1 MSNLFFSFDPM
12 VVITVRTTVLRSGL
26 ALLSE
31 PLGINII
38 MDLAR
43 DLLTNPTV
51 TRVATRGVQTVV
63 SSSSDLLTNPRV
75 TRVVTRTAQTA
86 VNSSSNLST
95 GSGFLDVYLAPT
107 IDAKTITIP
116 NIYIEE
122 RNTYNLRRDCWP
134 SHGWWHNSFNNSYR
148 LCGKHGRCNVECIF
162 RRHPQPSYYQCR
174 RCYPSICTYLHDDC
188 ITCFHAINYE
198 GRLVFRILKTPLSNT

>member
-86 VNSSSNLST
+86 VNSSSNLLP

-122 RNTYNLRRDCWP
+122 RNTYNLRRDC
-134 SHGWWHNSFNNSYR
+134 
-148 LCGKHGRCNVECIF
+148 
-162 RRHPQPSYYQCR
+162 
-174 RCYPSICTYLHDDC
+174 
-188 ITCFHAINYE
+188 
-198 GRLVFRILKTPLSNT
+198 